1 MLTEVEIA
9 NKALGKLGIRPIS
22 SLDDQEESAR
32 VAKAMFGTVRDY
44 ELSIYRWLFALK
56 RTLLAK
62 DAQAPAFGYE
72 NQYSLPPD
80 FLRLEMV
87 EGKPANL
94 KDSYLIE
101 GNKILTDLPA
111 PLKIIYISREVEMVK
126 WPPFF
131 VEAFAC
137 KLAYEMCERLKQDP
151 SRKNT
156 LLTEYQLIIRD
167 AKRANAIQL
176 PAQALPATELE
187 IAQYGF

>member
-1 MLTEVEIA
+1 MITETEIA
-9 NKALGKLGIRPIS
+9 NKALAKLGIRPIA
-22 SLDDQEESAR
+22 SLEDKEEGAR
-32 VAKAMFGTVRDY
+32 VAKALFGSVRDY

-56 RTLLAK
+56 RVALPK
-62 DAQAPAFGYE
+62 DEQTPAFGYKH
-72 NQYSLPPD
+72 QYTLPAD
-80 FLRLEMV
+80 FLRLESVVKDPM
-87 EGKPANL
+87 L
-94 KDSYLIE
+94 KDAYVIE

-111 PLKIIYISREVEMVK
+111 PLQIIYVSRNVELIK

-151 SRKNT
+151 SRKQT
-156 LLTEYQLIIRD
+156 LQMEYQIIIRD

-187 IAQYGF
+187 VAQYGF